1 MLPLRETC
9 GMNCYADLLRRC
21 RAGGERDL
29 RTKAYLR
36 RLGNDL
42 PSWVERGWVTPAGQP
57 AILDHVA
64 ANMTGVRRAPLA
76 FAILGVLLIG
86 VGVILF
92 FAANWEALSKL
103 AKLVILFGG
112 MWAAYAAAGYALARP
127 DRTASAFGHALL
139 LLGTILFGANINLI
153 AQIYHISG
161 HYPNAVLLWSMG
173 GLAVAWLA
181 RSQPAAVLGLII
193 LTLWSGM
200 ELFDFEWRFHWPFA
214 VAWALFLPPILL
226 GTWRFAAGAAMLAVL
241 AWGVMTNFG
250 WDADAYFAGTS
261 GRFAVAEASFLVAVA
276 LMLGGVA
283 MEWRERLCPLA
294 GIVQRFSIVAAL
306 LSLLALTLGREHG
319 DFLWSDGA
327 FTASAELRAFLL
339 IALVVVVGLGIL
351 VVRRTRSALPP
362 GVARS
367 GLALLAGILILIL
380 ASLFLPP
387 IGTSRLAVYI
397 AFNLLYYA
405 VVIWLIYVGY
415 ERGDAFRVNT
425 GFVFFVLSVLFL
437 YFDRLWSLLDRSFFF
452 IGGGLLLCAG
462 GYALEA
468 QRRRLVRGLGQR
480 ETEGGAV

>member
-1 MLPLRETC
+1 M
-9 GMNCYADLLRRC
+9 
-21 RAGGERDL
+21 

-42 PSWVERGWVTPAGQP
+42 PSWVERGWVTAAGQP

-64 ANMTGVRRAPLA
+64 ANVSGVRRAPLA

-86 VGVILF
+86 AGVILF

-103 AKLVILFGG
+103 AKLVILFGS

-161 HYPNAVLLWSMG
+161 HYPNAILLWSMG
-173 GLAVAWLA
+173 GLAVAWFA

-200 ELFDFEWRFHWPFA
+200 EIFDFEWRFHWPF
-214 VAWALFLPPILL
+214 VIAWALFLPPILL
-226 GTWRFAAGAAMLAVL
+226 GTWRFAAGAAMLALLV
-241 AWGVMTNFG
+241 WGVMTNLG
-250 WDADAYFAGTS
+250 WDQLFAGRTS
-261 GRFAVAEASFLVAVA
+261 ERFAIAEASFLVAVA
-276 LMLGGVA
+276 LMLAGVT
-283 MEWRERLCPLA
+283 MEWRERLRPLS

-306 LSLLALTLGREHG
+306 LSLLALTFGREHG
-319 DFLWSDGA
+319 DFLWSNGA
-327 FTASAELRAFLL
+327 FAASAGLRAFLL

-351 VVRRTRSALPP
+351 VQRRTRGALPP

-367 GLALLAGILILIL
+367 GLALLAAILILIL
-380 ASLFLPP
+380 SSFFLPP
-387 IGTSRLAVYI
+387 SGTSRLAVYI
-397 AFNLLYYA
+397 GFNLLYYA
-405 VVIWLIYVGY
+405 VLVWLIYVGY

-425 GFVFFVLSVLFL
+425 GFIFFVLGVLLL
-437 YFDRLWSLLDRSFFF
+437 YSDALWSLLDRSFFF

-468 QRRRLVRGLGQR
+468 QRRRLVRGLGAR
-480 ETEGGAV
+480 EGGGAA